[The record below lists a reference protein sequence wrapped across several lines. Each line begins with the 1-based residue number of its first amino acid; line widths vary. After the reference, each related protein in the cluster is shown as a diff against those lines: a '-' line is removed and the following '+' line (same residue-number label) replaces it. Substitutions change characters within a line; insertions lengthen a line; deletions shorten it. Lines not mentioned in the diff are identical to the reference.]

1 MTTRPNFIALALG
14 VAMGLTLSVAPAM
27 AENRPS
33 DGVIFTKLNGE
44 FEHQT
49 GPDAGGLALSVA
61 DAGVGCMDLLT
72 GATYEMHCNAGAH
85 FCPWSDGGLS
95 CSSSVHLATYGRP
108 VAASTTSA
116 PAPYF
121 FTVEGNSTAAATKRV
136 CIAPASG
143 SAAATCALFKM
154 R

>member
-1 MTTRPNFIALALG
+1 MTTRLNVSALALG
-14 VAMGLTLSVAPAM
+14 VAMGLALSVMPAQ

-33 DGVIFTKLNGE
+33 DGVLFTRLNGSISHE
-44 FEHQT
+44 T

-85 FCPWSDGGLS
+85 FCPWADGGLS
-95 CSSSVHLATYGRP
+95 CSSSIHLATYGRP
-108 VAASTTSA
+108 VAASSTSA

-121 FTVEGNSTAAATKRV
+121 FTVDGNATISATQRV

-143 SAAATCALFKM
+143 SASATCALFKM
-154 R
+154 K